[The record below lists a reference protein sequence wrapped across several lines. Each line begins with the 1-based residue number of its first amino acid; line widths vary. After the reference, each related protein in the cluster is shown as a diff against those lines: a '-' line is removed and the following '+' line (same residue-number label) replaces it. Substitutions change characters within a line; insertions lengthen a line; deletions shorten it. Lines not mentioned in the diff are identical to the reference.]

1 MSVEIQIPERAMS
14 CVSLGSEREGGT
26 LRLKTFKWETEAE
39 VGQVVFGEARR
50 CSEAAGQI
58 DFTSTWRERERE
70 SVCVCVLGGVDSVAG
85 T

>member
-1 MSVEIQIPERAMS
+1 M
-14 CVSLGSEREGGT
+14 
-26 LRLKTFKWETEAE
+26 
-39 VGQVVFGEARR
+39 FGEARR

-70 SVCVCVLGGVDSVAG
+70 CVCVCVLGGVDSVAG